1 MGGAG
6 TGEAETGEAGTDGGG
21 ASGAAY
27 RKPRNGAPKRPRLE
41 DVAARVGVSTASVSL
56 VLRGVPG
63 PSERTRQRVLR
74 AAADLGYRVDRT
86 ASTLASRRS
95 RLLGVMVDIHSPF
108 HADLVEHLHSA
119 AEEVGY
125 DLVLSTLTR
134 TRGEEVAVETL
145 LAFRSEALILL
156 GPTMA
161 ADALA
166 ALDGRAPVIA
176 VGRRIS
182 DAAALDV
189 VRTADDDGVGQIV
202 GHLVGLGHREIAY
215 VDGGKGG
222 IAADRRR
229 GYRTAMR
236 RHGLGEHIRI
246 LAGDKT
252 EASGE
257 RAVRQVLNSPRQVPN
272 GPRQVPNGPEQVL
285 DSPRL
290 PTAIVAFNDQC
301 AIGVLTALARAGLAV
316 PGAVSVAGY
325 DDDKLSRLSS
335 FNLTTVSQN
344 AREQARHAV
353 TAAVERLD
361 HGRTEPREVVLTP
374 HLVVRG
380 TTAAPA

>member
-1 MGGAG
+1 M
-6 TGEAETGEAGTDGGG
+6 DDD
-21 ASGAAY
+21 ASV
-27 RKPRNGAPKRPRLE
+27 RHRNGARKRPRLE

-63 PSERTRQRVLR
+63 PSERTRQRVLK
-74 AAADLGYRVDRT
+74 AAADLGYQVDRT

-108 HADLVEHLHSA
+108 HADLVEHLHTA

-134 TRGEEVAVETL
+134 TRDEQTAVETL

-156 GPTMA
+156 GPTMP
-161 ADALA
+161 ADALT
-166 ALDGRAPVIA
+166 ALDGKAPVIA
-176 VGRRIS
+176 VGSRI
-182 DAAALDV
+182 AGAALDV
-189 VRTADDDGVGQIV
+189 VRTADDDGVGQV
-202 GHLVGLGHREIAY
+202 TDHLVGLGHREIAY
-215 VDGGKGG
+215 VDGGKGV
-222 IAADRRR
+222 IATDRRR

-236 RHGLGEHIRI
+236 RHGLADQVRI
-246 LAGDKT
+246 LTGDNT

-257 RAVRQVLNSPRQVPN
+257 RAARHL
-272 GPRQVPNGPEQVL
+272 L
-285 DSPRL
+285 DGSRL
-290 PTAIVAFNDQC
+290 PTAVVAFNDQC
-301 AIGVLTALARAGLAV
+301 AIGVLAALTRAGVAV
-316 PGAVSVAGY
+316 PGQVSVAGY
-325 DDDKLSRLSS
+325 DDDTLARLSC
-335 FNLTTVSQN
+335 FNLTTVSQG

-361 HGRTEPREVVLTP
+361 QDRTEPREVVLTP